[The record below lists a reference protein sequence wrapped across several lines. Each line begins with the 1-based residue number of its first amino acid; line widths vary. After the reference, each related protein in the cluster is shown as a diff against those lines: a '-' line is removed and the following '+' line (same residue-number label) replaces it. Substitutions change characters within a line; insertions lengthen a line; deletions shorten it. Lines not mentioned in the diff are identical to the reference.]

1 MKKNYIFTLLLALC
15 FGTFSFGQGSE
26 DFTGVTLP
34 GSYSDDSFVGN
45 NDITWTYI
53 ESRDANG
60 DNNNSGIT
68 LPALMLRRSSDD
80 SKITSSTISGGIGD
94 FSMKLYKG
102 FTGAGDRQV
111 ELFVNGVSKGTST
124 PFDDFTE
131 HVFTVTGINVT
142 GDIIIEI
149 KDITSKQVI
158 IDDITWTAAVI
169 GGPPT
174 LTISQPTDGAL
185 SSRTT
190 VDATVGSSNFTFSA
204 DDGSGASNG
213 SGDGYIKS
221 TFETQGGATEEN
233 AFFSTSLPTF
243 TVAPGNTYTLTLEL
257 VDNAGDS
264 LTNAVTD
271 TVTFS
276 IEYPCDIALE
286 VATTSCDALNA
297 ILDTYTISIPFTGGN
312 TSTYTLIAD
321 FGAVGG
327 DNPSNVAEGT
337 ITISAVTEGT
347 DVVFTLKGAAE
358 NSTCD
363 LTRNITSPTCVPAP
377 TCPAIGA
384 IIVTEIMQNPAAVSD
399 NDGEY
404 FEVYN
409 STNAPIELQ
418 GWVIKSLTTDSKD
431 HTIATSLVVSS
442 EGYVVLGK
450 NSDTNTNGGVT
461 VNYAYSSNVFL
472 GNGSDSIALECGANI
487 IDSVSWDDGATFPD
501 PTGKSM
507 ELMADKYTATDNDAG
522 ANWEEATAE
531 IVTGGDLG
539 TPGSANSATLTL
551 DENAVLGFT
560 AYPNPITNKEFTI
573 SSNSA
578 SLKEIVIFNVIGKK
592 VVATRFSETKAI
604 INVSAISAGIY
615 ILKVIEAGKTATKKL
630 VIR

>member
-15 FGTFSFGQGSE
+15 FGSFSFGQGSE

-34 GSYSDDSFVGN
+34 GSYADDSFVGN

-53 ESRDANG
+53 ASRDANG
-60 DNNNSGIT
+60 DSNGSGIA

-102 FTGAGDRQV
+102 FTGAGNRQV
-111 ELFVNGVSKGTST
+111 ELFVNGVSKGTSN

-131 HVFTVTGINVT
+131 HVFTVTGINIT
-142 GDIIIEI
+142 GDIVIEI

-190 VDATVGSSNFTFSA
+190 VDVTVGSSNFTFSA
-204 DDGSGASNG
+204 DDGSGASDG

-221 TFETQGGATEEN
+221 TFETQGGAAEEN
-233 AFFSTSLPTF
+233 TFFSTSVPAF
-243 TVAPGNTYTLTLEL
+243 SVAPGNTYTLTLEL
-257 VDNAGDS
+257 VDNAGAS
-264 LTNAVTD
+264 LANAVTD

-286 VATTSCDALNA
+286 EATTSCDALNA
-297 ILDTYTISIPFTGGN
+297 VLDTYTISIPFTGGS
-312 TSTYTLIAD
+312 TSTYTLTAD
-321 FGAVGG
+321 SGVVGG

-377 TCPAIGA
+377 ICPAIGA
-384 IIVTEIMQNPAAVSD
+384 IIVTEIMQNPNAVSD

-409 STNAPIELQ
+409 TTNAPIELQ

-431 HTIATSLVVSS
+431 HTIATSLIVSS

-472 GNGSDSIALECGANI
+472 GNSSDSIALECGANI
-487 IDSVSWDDGATFPD
+487 IDSVSWDNGATFPD

-507 ELMADKYTATDNDAG
+507 ELMADKYTASDNDAG

-539 TPGSANSATLTL
+539 TPGSANSTTLTL
-551 DENAVLGFT
+551 DENGVLSFAT
-560 AYPNPITNKEFTI
+560 YPNPITNNVFTI
-573 SSNSA
+573 TSNST
-578 SLKEIVIFNVIGKK
+578 SKKEYAIFNLLGKQ
-592 VVATRFSETKAI
+592 VLLSSFSGVKS
-604 INVSAISAGIY
+604 NVDVSTISAGIY
-615 ILKVIEAGKTATKKL
+615 ILKVTEGGKTASKKL